1 MAQATEMGRITT
13 WLELANNSDL
23 SLAEAGMLAPEKV
36 RRARVAGTVDTGAT
50 RLVLPE
56 SAVQALGLPPSGKTT
71 VRYADHRSA
80 TRPIV
85 DNVRLELEGRSSVFK
100 AIVEPARTEALIGAI
115 VLEDL
120 DLIVDCTKQK
130 LVPRDPSGIITEVE

>member
-1 MAQATEMGRITT
+1 MAQATEMGRITI

-23 SLAEAGMLAPEKV
+23 SLAEAGVLAPDKV
-36 RRARVAGTVDTGAT
+36 RRTRVAGTVDTGAT

-56 SAVQALGLPPSGKTT
+56 SAVQALGLPASGQTT

-80 TRPIV
+80 IRPIV

-120 DLIVDCTKQK
+120 DLVVDCISQK
-130 LVPRDPSGIITEVE
+130 LVPRDPGGIITEVE